1 MKFIAINGV
10 PYPVDEVEQ
19 ALAAANSSTQPPT
32 EPAPSFSSASASSSS
47 QFPQITVNIA
57 DFVLLTGML
66 ISLALFH
73 YNPQLS
79 VLVAEVTILMGVAF
93 GSSFVW

>member
-19 ALAAANSSTQPPT
+19 ALAAANSSTQPST
-32 EPAPSFSSASASSSS
+32 TTSSSS
-47 QFPQITVNIA
+47 TQFPQITINIA

>member
-19 ALAAANSSTQPPT
+19 ALAAANSSTQPST
-32 EPAPSFSSASASSSS
+32 TTSSSS
-47 QFPQITVNIA
+47 TQFPQITINIA

-73 YNPQLS
+73 YNPNLS
-79 VLVAEVTILMGVAF
+79 VLIAEVTILMGIAF